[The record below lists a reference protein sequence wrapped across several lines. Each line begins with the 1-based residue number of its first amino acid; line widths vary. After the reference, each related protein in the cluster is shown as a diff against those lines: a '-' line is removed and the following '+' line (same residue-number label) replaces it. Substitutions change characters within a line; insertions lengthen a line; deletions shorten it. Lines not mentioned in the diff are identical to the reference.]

1 MKKTDGSLTIE
12 ASLSLT
18 VFLFLFLSFIALGRY
33 TTTQNKVK
41 HSLNESAIVMSAKN
55 NQLVKIQSCINNLAG
70 TNSSGIVDL
79 VSLFDPDFAKQIS
92 SSIGVP
98 YTHSSSLPDGN
109 KSAAWSNDDLKTEVT
124 RYFAYYYLDKD
135 LSEVNKMSYSQIK
148 SELEKKGLKDVEIT
162 GYNYEDKNG
171 GETKQIIQ
179 DGTLSVMIKYKIDV
193 PFSLGKLLG
202 KKAEPEFC
210 DVVVLKLLQ

>member
-1 MKKTDGSLTIE
+1 
-12 ASLSLT
+12 
-18 VFLFLFLSFIALGRY
+18 
-33 TTTQNKVK
+33 
-41 HSLNESAIVMSAKN
+41 
-55 NQLVKIQSCINNLAG
+55 
-70 TNSSGIVDL
+70 
-79 VSLFDPDFAKQIS
+79 
-92 SSIGVP
+92 
-98 YTHSSSLPDGN
+98 
-109 KSAAWSNDDLKTEVT
+109 
-124 RYFAYYYLDKD
+124 
-135 LSEVNKMSYSQIK
+135 MSYSQIK